1 MIVPM
6 GDWIMHEACCQHKR
20 WQDEGLYLQRIA
32 VNLSPIQFSQR
43 DLYRTL
49 KKILEKTHLDP
60 QYLELEI
67 TESNAM
73 QDAEKT
79 IKIMNRLTELGISF
93 SIDDFGTGYSSLS
106 ILKRFPL
113 STLKIDRSFI
123 QDVPNDDDA
132 VAIVKAIIA
141 MAHSLKFEIIAE
153 GVENQQQLDFLRNLS
168 CQYFQG
174 FLFSK
179 SLPAKE
185 ITQLLKS
192 TPTPHHHDIHTK
204 N

>member
-1 MIVPM
+1 ME
-6 GDWIMHEACCQHKR
+6 EACRQHKR
-20 WQDEGLYLQRIA
+20 WQDDGLYLQRIA
-32 VNLSPIQFSQR
+32 VNLSAIQFSQR
-43 DLYRTL
+43 DLYKTL

-79 IKIMNRLTELGISF
+79 IKIMNRLTKLGISF

-106 ILKRFPL
+106 LLKRFPL
-113 STLKIDRSFI
+113 STLKVDRSFI
-123 QDVPNDDDA
+123 QDVPDDDDA

-153 GVENQQQLDFLRNLS
+153 GVENRPQLDFLRNLK
-168 CQYFQG
+168 CQNYQG

-179 SLPAKE
+179 PLPAKK

-192 TPTPHHHDIHTK
+192 TPTSYHHNIQTK